1 MRSTLFHCLCFLLS
15 ASPLSATVDIISALL
30 PFVNPFL
37 TISLSFLHYRQFLH
51 FKLTCCL
58 FYPKIHYIHPFFKN
72 KLYSTDFQNNFL
84 DKEWVYIYNSINKWI
99 PLKTLT
105 GTRCKWTGKEC
116 CLLVCV
122 CLVFFLR
129 VKYIYY
135 ICNAKRK
142 TALSVG
148 TLSEVFKENTVMC
161 SWIRVVPR
169 ILFVPLFRG
178 AIFLCYLTGGYY
190 MKPSFDKYIPFKQI
204 NLPDRLWFFFS
215 FFWYRFC
222 YFIDKICNS
231 AIIVFVRF

>member
-1 MRSTLFHCLCFLLS
+1 MLTLRFRAFNTLSPPCFLLS
-15 ASPLSATVDIISALL
+15 ASPLSATVDIISAL
-30 PFVNPFL
+30 PSFVNPFL
-37 TISLSFLHYRQFLH
+37 TIFLSFLHYRQFLH

-58 FYPKIHYIHPFFKN
+58 FYPKIHYIHPFLKI
-72 KLYSTDFQNNFL
+72 KLYSTDFQYNFL

-105 GTRCKWTGKEC
+105 GTRCKWTGKESWR
-116 CLLVCV
+116 LVWVSVEHCMDSSSPSFSCEV
-122 CLVFFLR
+122 
-129 VKYIYY
+129 YILY

-178 AIFLCYLTGGYY
+178 RFFCAI
-190 MKPSFDKYIPFKQI
+190 
-204 NLPDRLWFFFS
+204 
-215 FFWYRFC
+215 
-222 YFIDKICNS
+222 
-231 AIIVFVRF
+231 